1 MFLHQEKCAQTVGY
15 FCGPYSVWCSTD
27 PSVIRVE
34 KSTNTLYHGAKN
46 ASRKQI
52 TNNFRILKRFHVKV
66 DKMPEY
72 TVKKHKNT
80 GGSDNHPNITSISQP
95 LHNVNRKMN
104 KVTKICI
111 MRKHKLCDLY
121 NIPYCK
127 IRKLCYY
134 ITTKR

>member
-27 PSVIRVE
+27 PSVIRGKITE
-34 KSTNTLYHGAKN
+34 ILYHGSKN
-46 ASRKQI
+46 ASRKQL
-52 TNNFRILKRFHVKV
+52 TNYCRILKRFHVKV
-66 DKMPEY
+66 DKSERKDA
-72 TVKKHKNT
+72 VFGKKT
-80 GGSDNHPNITSISQP
+80 GGFDNRPNIFSISQP
-95 LHNVNRKMN
+95 LGNVNRKMN
-104 KVTKICI
+104 NMTKICI
-111 MRKHKLCDLY
+111 MRKRKLCDLY